1 MRKCKIKS
9 VIIWPHT
16 FRYRATAFN
25 LIGWV
30 TWLALLLVTPTHVTT
45 TTLDVSANH
54 RGFLCKFQYYFNQ
67 NSNIFCFQLNAT
79 NRLMCIFS
87 LAFSLNRVK
96 RTNPS
101 KTPTVV
107 DKSILRNIFQKNQKK
122 KLTEYSKKNQAKH
135 KFQSTKI
142 NNIAFVAITNVSFFH
157 FLFFSSLLCCMSWH
171 KIIFFLVDFQTT
183 KKVATMKIQIH
194 WKLNHHKW

>member
-16 FRYRATAFN
+16 FRYRATAFK

-107 DKSILRNIFQKNQKK
+107 DKSILRNIFQK
-122 KLTEYSKKNQAKH
+122 KLTEYSKKNSSQT
-135 KFQSTKI
+135 QIPI
-142 NNIAFVAITNVSFFH
+142 NQNQQYSFRCHNQRFFFPFS
-157 FLFFSSLLCCMSWH
+157 FLFFSSLLHVMAQNYFFFWL
-171 KIIFFLVDFQTT
+171 IFKQQ
-183 KKVATMKIQIH
+183 KK
-194 WKLNHHKW
+194 